1 MIKRSSVELEID
13 GLNGVFCRSVNHLII
28 VAAPDASVAP
38 PAQYCGGLPC
48 PGSDTNLDNHEVLN
62 IAPGSTI
69 LYLMYSTVRRTPI
82 AAGIWVAFFQECH
95 R

>member
-1 MIKRSSVELEID
+1 M
-13 GLNGVFCRSVNHLII
+13 NHLII

-48 PGSDTNLDNHEVLN
+48 PGSDTNLDNHEVSN

-69 LYLMYSTVRRTPI
+69 LYLMYSTVRRTAI
-82 AAGIWVAFFQECH
+82 AGIWVAFFQECQ